1 VEELIKNIVEEFFS
15 KMLIDFSNLEVTKE
29 LENIYY
35 IKIEST
41 DSSMLIWTRWKNL
54 EEIKSILKIII
65 NKKAEENIIIHIEI
79 NDYLKSKED
88 KLINYIKAKISYVN
102 ETNRDF
108 RLPFFSAYERK
119 KIHSYVSTLKSDIYT
134 KSEWEG
140 KDRRLFI
147 CKKNGKMTI
156 DSDGVDI

>member
-1 VEELIKNIVEEFFS
+1 MEELIKNIVEEFFS

-65 NKKAEENIIIHIEI
+65 NRKAEENIIIHIEI

-88 KLINYIKAKISYVN
+88 KLINYIKAKINYVN

-134 KSEWEG
+134 KSEGEG
-140 KDRRLFI
+140 KERRLFI